1 MAASATMTR
10 ADEDP
15 GRFFWYGV
23 YLLIMGISA
32 LPLFGFSL
40 PFMLPAGSPG
50 WYLTVLV
57 IHELSAF
64 IFFGHTLF
72 SNIWAMRLRMTQGQ
86 AIGVWAR
93 GFLRKMAL
101 GITFPTSVIIPFT
114 GLLLVD
120 RGFGGMMNTP
130 WAWDAYLA
138 FWVMAGISLVPDII
152 RYGRNRNA
160 GDPRHGVVSGAVRG
174 ILALVLTLYIIL
186 CMVAKVSVFAPF

>member
-1 MAASATMTR
+1 MEASATMTR

-23 YLLIMGISA
+23 YVLVMGVSA
-32 LPLFGFSL
+32 LPLLGFSL
-40 PFMLPAGSPG
+40 PFMLPAGSAG

-101 GITFPTSVIIPFT
+101 GITFPTSVIIPVT

-120 RGFGGMMNTP
+120 RGFGGVMNTP

-160 GDPRHGVVSGAVRG
+160 GDPRHGIVSGAVRG
-174 ILALVLTLYIIL
+174 MLALVLTLYIIL